1 MNYQKI
7 YDKIIDNA
15 RKSNR
20 IKDQEIFYEDHHI
33 LPKCLGGNNNKINRV
48 LLTPKEHFIC
58 HKLLTFIFR
67 NNRKIICAFHR
78 MSTCKK
84 YHMSSRDYDYAKNLF
99 INSMIGDLNPS
110 KNRNVAEKIKIGNI
124 GKKRSFES
132 KINYSNAKK
141 GHIVSEET
149 IQKIKIAKQSVNLS
163 EKHKIN
169 IGKGLK
175 NAYKD
180 NKIVKDH
187 HGNKNPMFGKK
198 RKLNNKTCIFCNKIV
213 DVQNYAKYHGENC
226 KFKIIAA

>member
-20 IKDQEIFYEDHHI
+20 IKNQEIFYEDHHI

-58 HKLLTFIFR
+58 HKLLTFIFT

-78 MSTCKK
+78 MSTSKK
-84 YHMSSRDYDYAKNLF
+84 YHISSRDYDYAKNIF
-99 INSMIGDLNPS
+99 SRSMMGDLNPS
-110 KNRNVAEKIKIGNI
+110 KNKCVVEKIRIGNI
-124 GKKRSFES
+124 GKKRSLES
-132 KINYSNAKK
+132 KINYSNSKK
-141 GHIVSEET
+141 GHVVSEET
-149 IQKIKIAKQSVNLS
+149 IRKIKVTKQDIKLS
-163 EKHKIN
+163 DQHKIN
-169 IGKGLK
+169 ISVGLK
-175 NAYKD
+175 MAYEN

-187 HGNKNPMFGKK
+187 RGNKNPMFGKK

-213 DVQNYAKYHGENC
+213 DAQNYAKYHGENC